1 MKEDARERAVKYLE
15 ATSQSLER
23 LKMSKNESPLA
34 SELLN
39 RVLDLAR
46 SYQKD
51 SIHYLT
57 EDKPVTA
64 LACVAYAEG
73 LLDALKFL
81 NLAEF

>member
-1 MKEDARERAVKYLE
+1 MKEDARERAAKYLE

-23 LKMSKNESPLA
+23 FKMSRNESPLA
-34 SELLN
+34 SELLD

-51 SIHYLT
+51 SKHYLT

>member
-15 ATSQSLER
+15 TTSQSLER
-23 LKMSKNESPLA
+23 LKMSRSELSLT
-34 SELLN
+34 SELLDH
-39 RVLDLAR
+39 VLELAR
-46 SYQKD
+46 SYHKD
-51 SIHYLT
+51 SKHYLL

-64 LACVAYAEG
+64 LACISYAEG

>member
-1 MKEDARERAVKYLE
+1 MKEDARERAAKYLE
-15 ATSQSLER
+15 ATSQLLER
-23 LKMSKNESPLA
+23 FKMSRNESPLA
-34 SELLN
+34 SELLD

-51 SIHYLT
+51 SKHYLT

-81 NLAEF
+81 NLADF

>member
-15 ATSQSLER
+15 TTSQSLEK
-23 LKMSKNESPLA
+23 LKMSRNESTLA
-34 SELLN
+34 SELLA
-39 RVLDLAR
+39 RVLELAR
-46 SYQKD
+46 SYHKD
-51 SIHYLT
+51 SKHYLL

-64 LACVAYAEG
+64 LACISYAEG